1 MVAKTQAK
9 AIPRFLSSSLVITS
23 SVSQLLYS
31 FGKSGSEAKKRKS
44 IEEKTGKSG
53 ENISQMNFQPTRV
66 RGKTFPFPEK
76 LLLPIMDLT
85 LVSAG

>member
-1 MVAKTQAK
+1 MLLTRVTATQTRTMTEPRKFARRRSVVAKTQAK

-44 IEEKTGKSG
+44 IEEKQ
-53 ENISQMNFQPTRV
+53 EN
-66 RGKTFPFPEK
+66 RGKIF
-76 LLLPIMDLT
+76 LR
-85 LVSAG
+85 